1 METCVAQGRQTQ
13 KPLVVALMTTTS
25 PDEATPS
32 DEATPAGPRTIRLA
46 AIDMGSN
53 SFHLLVVEAHAD
65 GHFDTLVS
73 EKEMLGLGEIVA
85 NHGFITEEAA
95 ELAVDTMRRFVTI
108 ARSKQA
114 EEITA
119 YATSAIRD
127 AENSSEVVAR
137 ISAEVDVRVE
147 VISGQTEARL
157 IFAAMRASITMDATP
172 VIGFDLGGGSVE
184 IMVGDQQ
191 SMLWATSVGL
201 GVARLTTL
209 MHDDPPSP
217 SDVKRVRDHLTGV
230 LGPIADRVK
239 PFKPRLAI
247 GSSGT
252 LSDLIRMAE
261 IHHSGRNPPGVNQLT
276 VQRADLLAVH
286 EELIAL
292 PLAKRRRLPGLEQR
306 RAALVPAGSLFLT
319 VAMELFGLGEL
330 TGCEWALREGMI
342 LDAIARHD
350 LVDWTGE
357 DSAIRQTSVLALARR
372 CGWNEAHGRQ
382 VARLATD
389 LFDRT
394 ASLHG
399 LSSADRELLGHAG
412 LLHDIGEHI
421 SVNSHHKHSAYLI
434 EHGRLRGFAPE
445 DIAMLA
451 TLVRFHRGSDPKGSF
466 EPFRNL
472 PAPRRDDAECLLALL
487 RLADGLD
494 RGHAS
499 IVEEVGV
506 EIDDRKVRLT
516 LSGAGDLDLE
526 CWGVRNKRALFER
539 LFARRVEVT
548 SSGHPSLTRLGG
560 A

>member
-1 METCVAQGRQTQ
+1 MAQGRQTQ
-13 KPLVVALMTTTS
+13 KPLVAALMATTT
-25 PDEATPS
+25 TG
-32 DEATPAGPRTIRLA
+32 EATPAGRRTIRLA

-65 GHFDTLVS
+65 GHFETLVS

-95 ELAVDTMRRFVTI
+95 ELAIDTMRRFVTI

-137 ISAEVDVRVE
+137 ISADVDVRVE

-191 SMLWATSVGL
+191 SMMWATSVGL
-201 GVARLTTL
+201 GVARLATL

-217 SDVKRVRDHLTGV
+217 SDVSRVRDHLTGV
-230 LGPIADRVK
+230 LRPITDRVK

-252 LSDLIRMAE
+252 LSDLVRMAE
-261 IHHSGRNPPGVNQLT
+261 IHRCGRNPAGVNQLT

-286 EELIAL
+286 EELMSL

-319 VAMELFGLGEL
+319 VAMELFGLDEL

-357 DSAIRQTSVLALARR
+357 DSAIRRTSVLALARR
-372 CGWNEAHGRQ
+372 CGWDEAHGRQ
-382 VARLATD
+382 VAR
-389 LFDRT
+389 
-394 ASLHG
+394 
-399 LSSADRELLGHAG
+399 
-412 LLHDIGEHI
+412 
-421 SVNSHHKHSAYLI
+421 
-434 EHGRLRGFAPE
+434 
-445 DIAMLA
+445 
-451 TLVRFHRGSDPKGSF
+451 
-466 EPFRNL
+466 
-472 PAPRRDDAECLLALL
+472 
-487 RLADGLD
+487 
-494 RGHAS
+494 
-499 IVEEVGV
+499 
-506 EIDDRKVRLT
+506 
-516 LSGAGDLDLE
+516 
-526 CWGVRNKRALFER
+526 
-539 LFARRVEVT
+539 
-548 SSGHPSLTRLGG
+548 
-560 A
+560 